1 MLNPGSPSPR
11 VTRSGWSQSLF
22 LAVTF
27 ALLFSSL
34 AISQT
39 SVSTGSIVGTVVD
52 ASGAVVSGAKVTIT
66 GSTGQT
72 IKTTSGGQGGYT
84 SGSLVPGVYT
94 VRVEA
99 KGFKTVQLPVDVKV
113 DNTANGS
120 VKLELGQESTVIEVQ
135 ASEVQVNTEQATVQG
150 VLTASQIE
158 SLPVNGRNF
167 LDLAQLEPGVQIQD
181 GENFDPTKVGYS
193 SISFGGRF
201 GRTARISV
209 DGVDVS
215 DETVGTTTEDIP
227 ASGIQEFS
235 LAQSTLDLSNDLTS
249 SGAVNVTTKS
259 GTNNVHGEAYGFFR
273 DSTAG
278 GAKLLEPYDSSTKSY
293 IPTPYQRNQEGGNVG
308 GPILK
313 DKLFFFLD
321 GERTLQHLAAPV
333 AEAQPYDAFSGTF
346 AAPFHEDE
354 LQARVDYN
362 LSKTARLFGR
372 FNYFK
377 NSVDATFFPSSFQ
390 VYNNLDYTRNDV
402 AGLDFNT
409 GNITHS
415 VRFSYLKFQNRIL
428 DAVRG
433 STLPFANYP
442 VAINLGTFTV
452 GPNLLAPQATP
463 QSDHQLK
470 YDGTKAFGKHI
481 VRFGFGYNHIQGGG
495 FASFFKIAP
504 QVFTSPAPAGG
515 DQNPLD
521 ASLSQGVVFVGNG
534 QGFSTTQAALGYP
547 AGGLGPDN
555 RLSLY
560 IGDTWKIRRNV
571 TISPGLRWERDT
583 GRTDSDLPA
592 IPELN
597 AAFPGFGNAVRQP
610 NLNFAPQLGL
620 AWDPY
625 SNGKTVVRAGAG
637 LYYENV
643 IYNNVLFDRPLR
655 LRNGAFLQSP
665 LACSG
670 GKPQA
675 IPINGGTISWELILP
690 RNVNY
695 CADSIGQAATELAA
709 FQSMYQADSPF
720 SLTNPNPA
728 FIGTQ
733 LGFMNGVKQPTNL
746 VPAVNPA
753 IGLFAPNYRSPRSLQ
768 MNVGFQREIR
778 HGMVLSAD
786 FVRNVET
793 HGLLGVDVNHAG
805 STKYFNKNGA
815 LSAISATNSSFG
827 CGVGTDPASIDC
839 AIAGTNNK
847 GVGATIG
854 DYAGNGLGTP
864 NDAGQACTATSLNPG
879 GGCAFGGINPAYGQ
893 ALFLEPISRSV
904 YNGLQMKLVDNVANP
919 MRGLKTANFQVSY
932 SLSRFENPLAFA
944 GNTPPSNPVSA
955 NDQDFVLQ
963 AADND
968 NPLKFMGPSL
978 LDRTH
983 QLSFGGSFE
992 APFGFKFGVIGHFY
1006 SPLSSPAIVG
1016 SVTGA
1021 GQIFQ
1026 TDFSGSGFI
1035 SQPLPGTRNGSFGR
1049 DFGVNGLNAAISK
1062 FNTTIDGQPTPAGQV
1077 LISNGLFTALQLAQ
1091 IGAVAGGLNAQN
1103 PGQPNPLSP
1112 APADQLTFPW
1122 VKAFDFRLSW
1132 GHTFAERV
1140 KIEPSVGIFNLFN
1153 FANFNLPPGAMNGW
1167 LNAPSSINSVA
1178 THANGAAPPSDL
1190 FRVGNGTG
1198 VFGLGSPRAMEF
1210 GLRLTF

>member
-27 ALLFSSL
+27 ALLFSSMAL
-34 AISQT
+34 SQT

-52 ASGAVVSGAKVTIT
+52 ATGAVVPGAKITIT

-72 IKTTSGGQGGYT
+72 IKTTTGGQGGYA

-99 KGFKTVQLPVDVKV
+99 KGFKTAQLPVDVKV

-120 VKLELGQESTVIEVQ
+120 VKLELGQESTVVEVQ
-135 ASEVQVNTEQATVQG
+135 ASEIQVNTEQATVQG

-259 GTNNVHGEAYGFFR
+259 GTNAVHGEAYGFFR

-278 GAKLLEPYDSSTKSY
+278 GAKLLEPYNPNFGVTPGAPEF
-293 IPTPYQRNQEGGNVG
+293 IPTPYQRNQEGGSVS

-333 AEAQPYDAFSGTF
+333 AEAKPYDAFSGTF

-362 LSKTARLFGR
+362 LWKTARVFGR

-481 VRFGFGYNHIQGGG
+481 VRFGLGYNHIQGGG

-504 QVFTSPAPAGG
+504 QVFTSPGS
-515 DQNPLD
+515 DNNPLD
-521 ASLSQGVVFVGNG
+521 ADLSQGVVSVGNG

-560 IGDTWKIRRNV
+560 VGDTWKIRHNV

-583 GRTDSDLPA
+583 GRTDSDLSALTCAGYTAAPCTDV
-592 IPELN
+592 N
-597 AAFPGFGNAVRQP
+597 TAFPGFGNPVRQP

-655 LRNGAFLQSP
+655 LKNGAFLQSP
-665 LACSG
+665 FACAN
-670 GKPQA
+670 GKAPL
-675 IPINGGTISWELILP
+675 IPTSAAGNISVDSIEGP
-690 RNVNY
+690 DPATGKSY
-695 CADSIGQAATELAA
+695 CLDNIGQAATALAA
-709 FQSMYQADSPF
+709 FQTTYQADNPF
-720 SLTNPNPA
+720 SLTVQNPA
-728 FIGTQ
+728 FIGAQ
-733 LGFMNGVKQPTNL
+733 LASGL
-746 VPAVNPA
+746 NPA

-786 FVRNVET
+786 YVRNVET
-793 HGLLGVDVNHAG
+793 HGLLGVDINHAG

-815 LSAISATNSSFG
+815 LAAISATNKSFG
-827 CGVGTDPASIDC
+827 IVGTDPASIDL
-839 AIAGTNNK
+839 AIAA
-847 GVGATIG
+847 GATIA
-854 DYAGNGLGTP
+854 DYAHQGLGTP

-879 GGCAFGGINPAYGQ
+879 GGCAFGGINPAY
-893 ALFLEPISRSV
+893 ARRCSW
-904 YNGLQMKLVDNVANP
+904 NP
-919 MRGLKTANFQVSY
+919 
-932 SLSRFENPLAFA
+932 
-944 GNTPPSNPVSA
+944 SA
-955 NDQDFVLQ
+955 
-963 AADND
+963 
-968 NPLKFMGPSL
+968 
-978 LDRTH
+978 
-983 QLSFGGSFE
+983 
-992 APFGFKFGVIGHFY
+992 APF
-1006 SPLSSPAIVG
+1006 
-1016 SVTGA
+1016 T
-1021 GQIFQ
+1021 
-1026 TDFSGSGFI
+1026 TDC
-1035 SQPLPGTRNGSFGR
+1035 R
-1049 DFGVNGLNAAISK
+1049 
-1062 FNTTIDGQPTPAGQV
+1062 
-1077 LISNGLFTALQLAQ
+1077 
-1091 IGAVAGGLNAQN
+1091 
-1103 PGQPNPLSP
+1103 
-1112 APADQLTFPW
+1112 
-1122 VKAFDFRLSW
+1122 
-1132 GHTFAERV
+1132 
-1140 KIEPSVGIFNLFN
+1140 
-1153 FANFNLPPGAMNGW
+1153 
-1167 LNAPSSINSVA
+1167 
-1178 THANGAAPPSDL
+1178 
-1190 FRVGNGTG
+1190 
-1198 VFGLGSPRAMEF
+1198 
-1210 GLRLTF
+1210 

>member
-1 MLNPGSPSPR
+1 MLNPGFPSPSM
-11 VTRSGWSQSLF
+11 TRSGWSQSLF

-27 ALLFSSL
+27 ALLFSSMAL
-34 AISQT
+34 SQT
-39 SVSTGSIVGTVVD
+39 SVSTGGIVGTVVD
-52 ASGAVVSGAKVTIT
+52 ATGAVVPGAKVTIT

-72 IKTTSGGQGGYT
+72 IKTTTSGQGGYA
-84 SGSLVPGVYT
+84 SGSLVPGAYT

-99 KGFKTVQLPVDVKV
+99 KGFKTAQLPVDVKV

-120 VKLELGQESTVIEVQ
+120 VKLELGQESTVVEVQ

-150 VLTASQIE
+150 VLTAGQIE

-259 GTNNVHGEAYGFFR
+259 GTNTVHGEAYGFFR
-273 DSTAG
+273 DSNAG
-278 GAKLLEPYDSSTKSY
+278 GAKLLEPYDTATNSY
-293 IPTPYQRNQEGGNVG
+293 IPTPYQRNQEGGSVG

-333 AEAQPYDAFSGTF
+333 TEAQPYDSFSGTF

-433 STLPFANYP
+433 SSLPFADYP

-481 VRFGFGYNHIQGGG
+481 VRFGLGYNHIQGGG

-504 QVFTSPAPAGG
+504 QVFTSPGS
-515 DQNPLD
+515 DNNPLD

-560 IGDTWKIRRNV
+560 VGDTWKIRHNV

-597 AAFPGFGNAVRQP
+597 AAFPGFGNPVRQP

-665 LACSG
+665 LACAG
-670 GKPQA
+670 GSPQP
-675 IPINGGTISWELILP
+675 IPISPTQNISVGTDP
-690 RNVNY
+690 ATGANY
-695 CADSIGQAATELAA
+695 CTESIGQAATALAS
-709 FQSMYQADSPF
+709 FQSMYQADTPF

-733 LGFMNGVKQPTNL
+733 LASGL
-746 VPAVNPA
+746 NPA

-786 FVRNVET
+786 YVRNVET

-815 LSAISATNSSFG
+815 LAAISVTNSEFTNSKG
-827 CGVGTDPASIDC
+827 ASCGPGTDGAAIDC
-839 AIAGTNNK
+839 AIAA
-847 GVGATIG
+847 GATIA
-854 DYAGNGLGTP
+854 DYAGHGLGTP
-864 NDAGQACTATSLNPG
+864 NDAGAACAATSLNPG

-904 YNGLQMKLVDNVANP
+904 YNGLQMKLVDNVVNP

-992 APFGFKFGVIGHFY
+992 APFGFKFGMIGHFY

-1016 SVTGA
+1016 STGPA

-1062 FNTTIDGQPTPAGQV
+1062 YNTTQAGQPTPAGQV
-1077 LISNGLFTALQLAQ
+1077 LISNGLFSATQLAR
-1091 IGAVAGGLNAQN
+1091 AGRCGSDANTGFRRSAYL
-1103 PGQPNPLSP
+1103 PL
-1112 APADQLTFPW
+1112 
-1122 VKAFDFRLSW
+1122 
-1132 GHTFAERV
+1132 GE
-1140 KIEPSVGIFNLFN
+1140 SV
-1153 FANFNLPPGAMNGW
+1153 
-1167 LNAPSSINSVA
+1167 
-1178 THANGAAPPSDL
+1178 
-1190 FRVGNGTG
+1190 
-1198 VFGLGSPRAMEF
+1198 
-1210 GLRLTF
+1210 